1 MNNNELL
8 ERILKVR
15 EVRNNLD
22 NNNFSNEEKEVLK
35 KSLNLYEEELDV
47 EIAKMNNTSIEL
59 NEEGII
65 SDKEIIN
72 VPIEEN
78 TSRYKEYYDI
88 YKLDIKNIINSLL
101 EKINNIDLLNDEKQI
116 ILLSLKNYFK
126 SLEHLE
132 ILKQNNEHYDSVF
145 TK

>member
-1 MNNNELL
+1 MEKNFEGLCFVNLSDFDSL
-8 ERILKVR
+8 YGHK
-15 EVRNNLD
+15 RNA
-22 NNNFSNEEKEVLK
+22 EGYAKAI
-35 KSLNLYEEELDV
+35 EELDV